1 MTSGHRIL
9 IASLAK
15 ADQLDEARTAL
26 QRLKELQPNVS
37 IAWCE
42 EHIPYTPD
50 QLPKF
55 LEGLR
60 KAGLQ

>member
-9 IASLAK
+9 IACLAQ
-15 ADQLDEARTAL
+15 AGQLDEAHTAL

-42 EHIPYTPD
+42 ENVPYTAD
-50 QLPKF
+50 QMPKF

-60 KAGLQ
+60 KAGLH

>member
-1 MTSGHRIL
+1 MSAFGG
-9 IASLAK
+9 K
-15 ADQLDEARTAL
+15 ADIARTHEARSTL

-42 EHIPYTPD
+42 EHVPYTLD
-50 QLPKF
+50 QMPKF